1 MSPIQR
7 LIGARVERVERR
19 RLSLLEGSLRESE
32 LIFMNVPAEMPPW
45 PVPTQPTP
53 GIPVILFATDQ
64 RMLWAG
70 YSGRSDYRPAP
81 LGDDGA
87 VRSVDYDG
95 FRTFYAF
102 PAGDSRGGFGFLMF
116 SEDDAMRAA
125 RGVRQSLAS
134 LVDFKGWADVAM
146 GPGASAVLSPVLLE
160 HPQVRHLQMFLFPSR
175 TWTPLVQSFVELVCS
190 RTLP

>member
-1 MSPIQR
+1 
-7 LIGARVERVERR
+7 
-19 RLSLLEGSLRESE
+19 
-32 LIFMNVPAEMPPW
+32 MNVPAEMPPW
-45 PVPTQPTP
+45 PVPEQPAY

-81 LGDDGA
+81 LGEDGA

-102 PAGDSRGGFGFLMF
+102 RAVGGEFGFLMF
-116 SEDDAMRAA
+116 SEDDAMRASK
-125 RGVRQSLAS
+125 GVRQSLAA
-134 LVDFKGWADVAM
+134 LVDFIGWADVVM
-146 GPGASAVLSPVLLE
+146 GPGASAILSPVLFE
-160 HPQVRHLQMFLFPSR
+160 HPEVRHLQMFLFPSR
-175 TWTPLVQSFVELVCS
+175 IWTPLVESFVELVCS